1 MTKVASNFEEPEV
14 PLPAVSAVTFPNIS
28 SKNRASSCSKR
39 YWTVQFSTFIN
50 YFLVEL
56 SSMTRGASRGT
67 QH

>member
-28 SKNRASSCSKR
+28 KNRASSCSKR
-39 YWTVQFSTFIN
+39 YWTVQCSTFIN

-56 SSMTRGASRGT
+56 SSMTRGPSRGT